1 MIKLD
6 PFATYLGPGPQAD
19 EPVVLV
25 RCTLTD
31 PAAFAPAA
39 ARLAEGTEWLRP
51 PTADADLELA
61 AADFLASWARALLNR
76 QEGRIVEA
84 GAVRDEHGVTV
95 FLGYHHPQASL
106 QALALGAQLLT
117 ESARLD
123 ARAAQ
128 ELTDGVLKNIL
139 PTQPDFQAAILIE
152 YARRLDLPW
161 RRAQVWKRFWHFGQ
175 GVRGAMMFESA
186 PMEDSHLGSLLAID
200 KAASK
205 RLFAE
210 LGAPVARSVVVVE
223 EKDLR
228 AAIAVVGYPCVVKP
242 LDRGRSIGVTTYVRD
257 AAELIAAFR
266 VAARESRT
274 GVMIERHVEGELVRL
289 MVMKGRLWRAIQR
302 NRPAAGGDGRSTIAQ
317 LLEALN
323 RSRKAG
329 GAGHSLVGDV
339 PADEEFHAALRA
351 QGLTPADIP
360 AAGRRVRLRNI
371 PLLAT
376 GAHYEDVTAE
386 LHPETRATAE
396 ALAQR
401 FGIVACGLDF
411 ITESPAVSCHAQ
423 GAFIE
428 INATPGLRVPILAGV
443 PADEVAKVTLGEKV
457 GRVPSLLVVAPAD
470 FEAELRR
477 RIPDDPSLGWA
488 CGASAG
494 LGSTRLSGHAP
505 MTHAAAEIIFGHP
518 HVRAVVIVATAAE
531 LAKHGLP
538 VDRCDQAIVLRDAGL
553 PEPWRAVVRRRCG
566 DYTETDELDRVNQ
579 AIAALPRA

>member
-6 PFATYLGPGPQAD
+6 HFATYLGPGPQAD

-51 PTADADLELA
+51 PTADADPELA
-61 AADFLASWARALLNR
+61 AAAFLASWARALLNR

-106 QALALGAQLLT
+106 QALALGAHLLT

-152 YARRLDLPW
+152 YARRVGLPW
-161 RRAQVWKRFWHFGQ
+161 RRAQVRKRFWHFGQ

-186 PMEDSHLGSLLAID
+186 PMEDSYLGAMIARD
-200 KAASK
+200 KAVSK
-205 RLFAE
+205 KLFAE
-210 LGAPVARSVVVVE
+210 LGAPVAASVVVVE
-223 EKDLR
+223 EKNLG
-228 AAIAVVGYPCVVKP
+228 AAAAAVGYPCVAKP
-242 LDRGRSIGVTTYVRD
+242 LDRGRSVGVTTYVRD
-257 AAELIAAFR
+257 AAELSAAFR
-266 VAARESRT
+266 TAARESRT

-289 MVMKGRLWRAIQR
+289 MVMRGRLWRAIRR
-302 NRPAAGGDGRSTIAQ
+302 NRPAAVGDGRSTIAQ

-329 GAGHSLVGDV
+329 GAGHPLVGDV
-339 PADEEFHAALRA
+339 PADEEFRAALRA

-411 ITESPAVSCHAQ
+411 ITEDPATSCHAQ
-423 GAFIE
+423 GAFLE
-428 INATPGLRVPILAGV
+428 INMTPGLRVPILAGV

-457 GRVPSLLVVAPAD
+457 GRVPSLLVVAPAH

-538 VDRCDQAIVLRDAGL
+538 ADRCDQAIILADAGL
-553 PEPWRAVVRRRCG
+553 PESWRAVVRRRCG